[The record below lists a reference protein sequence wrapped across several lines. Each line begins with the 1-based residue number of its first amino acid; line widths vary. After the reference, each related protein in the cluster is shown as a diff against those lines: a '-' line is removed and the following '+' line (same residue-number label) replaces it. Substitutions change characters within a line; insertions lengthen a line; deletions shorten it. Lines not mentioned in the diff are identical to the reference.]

1 METFFDLFDKID
13 LENIN
18 KILLTADD
26 SNKIYKLYKN
36 LKKSG
41 NLSIVAEQVRN
52 IKGRHRECCYNSIN
66 VCTRS

>member
-36 LKKSG
+36 LKYQ
-41 NLSIVAEQVRN
+41 A
-52 IKGRHRECCYNSIN
+52 
-66 VCTRS
+66 T